1 MESQLFGSAIL
12 HWSPDTADSLDDHP
26 SKTYGWEN
34 RVLKSQINPVG
45 EFGPAVLMFLEQAEQ
60 QYDQIKTFLGCN
72 PNMIDNV

>member
-1 MESQLFGSAIL
+1 MVEKIL
-12 HWSPDTADSLDDHP
+12 
-26 SKTYGWEN
+26 
-34 RVLKSQINPVG
+34 VLKSQINPVG